1 MTIFGGIEISEAAFR
16 FSMFAFVLITM
27 VALEVALP
35 KRELS
40 ESKSRRWITN
50 FAIVGIDS
58 LAVRLLAR
66 LPEFFGAIATPLAAV
81 GAAMAA
87 EHYQIGLFH
96 WIALPDVV
104 VFVATLLILD
114 FAIWL
119 QHYLSHHVPVL
130 WRLHQVH
137 HADADI
143 DVSTAVRFHPVEIL
157 LSMLYKIVWV
167 VALGAPALAVVVF
180 EVVLNGC
187 AMFNHANINLPRP
200 LDRLLRMIIVT
211 PDMHR
216 VHHST
221 LRREHD
227 TNFGFNLSVWDR
239 LFRTYTD
246 QPEGGHHGMQ
256 IGLPEYRSGE
266 PSGLLWS
273 LSVPFRGPGRK

>member
-1 MTIFGGIEISEAAFR
+1 MELNIMMIFGGIEISEAALR

-104 VFVATLLILD
+104 VFVATRSSETIRSD
-114 FAIWL
+114 SARPPWPRQPL
-119 QHYLSHHVPVL
+119 QAASR
-130 WRLHQVH
+130 WR
-137 HADADI
+137 
-143 DVSTAVRFHPVEIL
+143 R
-157 LSMLYKIVWV
+157 KI
-167 VALGAPALAVVVF
+167 PAAARAA
-180 EVVLNGC
+180 G
-187 AMFNHANINLPRP
+187 
-200 LDRLLRMIIVT
+200 
-211 PDMHR
+211 
-216 VHHST
+216 
-221 LRREHD
+221 RRGYQCRRWR
-227 TNFGFNLSVWDR
+227 NS
-239 LFRTYTD
+239 
-246 QPEGGHHGMQ
+246 
-256 IGLPEYRSGE
+256 
-266 PSGLLWS
+266 
-273 LSVPFRGPGRK
+273 